1 MAPVGQGGRVK
12 VKAIKSFVGKGP
24 NGIKYRQEAGDVFDL
39 PEGTDWIKA
48 GLVAPVDRQ
57 ESVEPGGP
65 AETGELE
72 LAATEPAE
80 TAVKPKGTRKK
91 RG

>member
-24 NGIKYRQEAGDVFDL
+24 DGIKYRQAEGDVFEL
-39 PEGTDWIKA
+39 PDGSDWIRA
-48 GLVAPVDRQ
+48 GLVVAF
-57 ESVEPGGP
+57 
-65 AETGELE
+65 ETGDLE

-80 TAVKPKGTRKK
+80 TAVAPKGTRKK

>member
-1 MAPVGQGGRVK
+1 MK

-24 NGIKYRQEAGDVFDL
+24 DGIKYRQEAGDVFDL

-48 GLVAPVDRQ
+48 GLVI
-57 ESVEPGGP
+57 P

-80 TAVKPKGTRKK
+80 TAVAPKGTRKK